1 MNNEFRSRIKD
12 NWGELICNLLHNSV
26 STGLGF
32 FDTNGQLLEAN
43 QAMCFYL
50 NADPNDLLPR
60 NQFINPEFR
69 SFLETNEQVLVFD
82 GLATIGNY
90 GDVNY
95 TLNARVVRKGEQL
108 LVFLEANSVEL
119 LVDNKKMSILNQEI
133 NNLQRQLIREK
144 KNLQMAFKE
153 LESRTAE
160 LENSNARLAELNV
173 EKNKYVGMVAHDL
186 RNPIGIS
193 VSFSE
198 VLMENFDQLP
208 HGDRMEFLSQ
218 IHKNCSFS
226 LKLISDF
233 LDISKIESGIFDLNL
248 SDRDYLGFV
257 EENIAQNDIL
267 ARNKFQQIKLQMSSN
282 QIMVRFDAGKL
293 NQVLNNLLGNA
304 IKYSFPYSQIVVDI
318 YKAENR
324 VITRIIDHGQGIP
337 ESELEKLFSPFQ
349 TTSVKPTASEKS
361 TGLGLAIVKKIVEAH
376 GGTVAVE
383 SKIGAGSTFSFTLP
397 LLPDATS
404 EGNQA

>member
-1 MNNEFRSRIKD
+1 MGENFEYDFSE
-12 NWGELICNLLHNSV
+12 NWGKLVCNLLHNSV
-26 STGLGF
+26 STGFGF
-32 FDTNGQLLEAN
+32 FDANGQLLEAN

-50 NADPNDLLPR
+50 DADAGDLVPR
-60 NQFINPEFR
+60 NHFINPKFDT
-69 SFLETNEQVLVFD
+69 FLDKNEQGLVFD
-82 GLATIGNY
+82 GLATV
-90 GDVNY
+90 GDYNDINY
-95 TLNARVVRKGEQL
+95 TLKTKVYRDGERL
-108 LVFLEANSVEL
+108 MVYCEANSAEL
-119 LVDNKKMSILNQEI
+119 LAENKKMSTLNQEI

-153 LESRTAE
+153 LEARTAE
-160 LENSNARLAELNV
+160 LENSNARLAELNI

-186 RNPIGIS
+186 RNPIGVS

-198 VLMENFDQLP
+198 ILMENFDQLP
-208 HGDRMEFLSQ
+208 HEDRMEFLSQ

-248 SDRDYLGFV
+248 IDQDYLGFV
-257 EENIAQNDIL
+257 EENIAHNDIL
-267 ARNKFQQIKLQMSSN
+267 ARNKFQQIQLQVSSD

-293 NQVLNNLLGNA
+293 HQVLNNLLGNA
-304 IKYSFPYSQIVVDI
+304 IKYSFPHSQIVVDV

-337 ESELEKLFSPFQ
+337 EPELEKLFAPFQ
-349 TTSVKPTASEKS
+349 TTSVKPTAAEKS

-376 GGTVAVE
+376 GGTVGVE
-383 SKIGAGSTFSFTLP
+383 SKVGTGSTFSFTLP
-397 LLPDATS
+397 LLPDISS
-404 EGNQA
+404 EGNEA

>member
-1 MNNEFRSRIKD
+1 MGENFEHDFPE
-12 NWGELICNLLHNSV
+12 NWEKQICNLLHNSV
-26 STGLGF
+26 STGFGF

-50 NADPNDLLPR
+50 DADAGDLVPR
-60 NQFINPEFR
+60 NHFINPKFDT
-69 SFLETNEQVLVFD
+69 FLEKNEQGLVFD
-82 GLATIGNY
+82 GLATF
-90 GDVNY
+90 GDYNDINY
-95 TLNARVVRKGEQL
+95 TLQTKVYRDGERL
-108 LVFLEANSVEL
+108 MVYCEANSAEL
-119 LVDNKKMSILNQEI
+119 LGENKKMSTLNQEI

-153 LESRTAE
+153 LEARTAE
-160 LENSNARLAELNV
+160 LENSNARLAELNI

-186 RNPIGIS
+186 RNPIGVS

-198 VLMENFDQLP
+198 ILMENFDQ
-208 HGDRMEFLSQ
+208 
-218 IHKNCSFS
+218 S

-248 SDRDYLGFV
+248 IDQDYLGFV
-257 EENIAQNDIL
+257 EENIAHNDIL
-267 ARNKFQQIKLQMSSN
+267 ARNKFQQIQLQVSSD

-293 NQVLNNLLGNA
+293 HQVLNNLLGNA
-304 IKYSFPYSQIVVDI
+304 IKYSFPHSQIVVDV

-337 ESELEKLFSPFQ
+337 EPELEKLFAPFQ
-349 TTSVKPTASEKS
+349 TTSVKPTAAEKS

-376 GGTVAVE
+376 GGTVGVE
-383 SKIGAGSTFSFTLP
+383 SKVGTGSTFSFTLP
-397 LLPDATS
+397 LLPDISS
-404 EGNQA
+404 EGNEA